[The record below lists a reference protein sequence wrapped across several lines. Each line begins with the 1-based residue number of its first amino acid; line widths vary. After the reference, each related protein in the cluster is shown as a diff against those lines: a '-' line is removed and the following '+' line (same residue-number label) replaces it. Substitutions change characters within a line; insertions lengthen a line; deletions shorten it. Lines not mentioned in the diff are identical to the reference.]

1 MKVVKFTFFFFLFYL
16 TIGCK
21 NPKKEILQEKADT
34 LPLNIIYIMAD
45 DHALRAISA
54 YDTTLIKT
62 PNIDRL
68 AKEGVIFSNS
78 FVTNSVSSPSRAVCL
93 TGKFSHENGLR
104 DNIDVFDSTQQT
116 FPKLFQAAGYQTAV
130 IGKWHLKSQ
139 PTGFDYWQVLPDQG
153 VYYQPDFLTAEGRIT
168 EQGYVTDIITD
179 RAIDWISNGRDKSK
193 PFVLLCHHK
202 APHREWMPA
211 SRHFEDI
218 GKIHYPEPATL
229 FDDYQNRGTAA
240 KVAEMRLREHMGL
253 TNDNKIPPAIVE
265 KLGFKEF
272 LGWYVPNYE
281 YNIKDFTPEEREGW
295 NRTYQ
300 PIINDFVT
308 NTPKG
313 DDLVRWKYQRY
324 MQDYLACI
332 KAIDE
337 NVGRL
342 YKYLEENNLLDNT
355 LIVYT
360 SDQGFYLG
368 EHGWFDKRFMYE
380 ESFRT
385 PLVMRY
391 PKMIKPGTTIDAM
404 VQNVDYAETF
414 LDLAGIAI
422 PSDMQGKSLVPL
434 FQGDTSSWRKA
445 MYYHYYEYPG
455 VHSVKRHYGVRTD
468 RYKLIHFY
476 YDIDEWELYDLLK
489 DPQEMKNVIHDPE
502 YAVIK
507 KMMMGKLKELQ
518 EKYGDTEA
526 ASLNK

>member
-1 MKVVKFTFFFFLFYL
+1 
-16 TIGCK
+16 
-21 NPKKEILQEKADT
+21 
-34 LPLNIIYIMAD
+34 
-45 DHALRAISA
+45 
-54 YDTTLIKT
+54 
-62 PNIDRL
+62 
-68 AKEGVIFSNS
+68 
-78 FVTNSVSSPSRAVCL
+78 
-93 TGKFSHENGLR
+93 
-104 DNIDVFDSTQQT
+104 
-116 FPKLFQAAGYQTAV
+116 
-130 IGKWHLKSQ
+130 
-139 PTGFDYWQVLPDQG
+139 
-153 VYYQPDFLTAEGRIT
+153 
-168 EQGYVTDIITD
+168 
-179 RAIDWISNGRDKSK
+179 
-193 PFVLLCHHK
+193 
-202 APHREWMPA
+202 
-211 SRHFEDI
+211 
-218 GKIHYPEPATL
+218 
-229 FDDYQNRGTAA
+229 
-240 KVAEMRLREHMGL
+240 
-253 TNDNKIPPAIVE
+253 
-265 KLGFKEF
+265 
-272 LGWYVPNYE
+272 
-281 YNIKDFTPEEREGW
+281 
-295 NRTYQ
+295 
-300 PIINDFVT
+300 
-308 NTPKG
+308 
-313 DDLVRWKYQRY
+313 